1 MSFVSEE
8 DSAWLQLAIR
18 QLLLS
23 YTHLPINGNSAP
35 MLEEVA
41 KSYFQGLTSTGRQF
55 KEVLVER
62 SEFSLKPNP
71 ATSHQPSELKIQIPS
86 RERVPLQTIQEE
98 DPFEIMDNGEHE
110 MKKLN
115 TFEDSAN
122 VSSSSTYDSEE
133 PGDMGPETTITNV
146 LNHEPE
152 NRNLH
157 SFQNE
162 EIGSDKS
169 TSTVETDI
177 MEFQNPDPVLCIPS
191 YIRDMQSS
199 WLLER
204 EAYRL
209 SVSSIAPSATNIDSI
224 SERNSQVDLDSR
236 ATAGPNL
243 IPDERSGLDTT
254 SIQYRNLNELPPQ
267 RIEFYLHKPLPP
279 LPISPTSESSNV
291 RLVGESSNPLLSPA
305 TRLLRLISP
314 ATQSWKLYQS
324 TFMQAKMPIDSST
337 SLTKSFIE
345 GNMDSKSPFP
355 PSHGK
360 GTQVSQSANKDSSHQ
375 NLNQANYLYR
385 DQTSSSVPRMGTR
398 FHQHSEFSRA
408 LHSRRASFTGI
419 HHRDITN
426 AGFDETALSKSH
438 QRSLSLPN
446 KYSNLSDQSRPRQI
460 ITPNRVLSQTDTID
474 ALGISNPSLNN
485 ESKTTTGSPLISR
498 ANAAT
503 LWPFWLSK
511 GLGKVSTSQTS
522 IMGQNPPPL
531 EPLGTSDPKNEAVS
545 PQSSQIFKSLQHNT
559 KKLRR
564 SRSVLDHQNRYVP
577 EVARPDKKH
586 MRSISCGN
594 LDEHTSHDHPESRT
608 SLSTSLAKP
617 VARHR
622 NPASYSPFPKAPTPQ
637 EGALE
642 TLRILDRAA
651 RDNPELRVMA
661 DKFWEN
667 NVCKVLT
674 NDEAIEAARIDRRLM
689 LDASPVNRGVEE
701 KHTGSAEK
709 IKQLIGTPSSAAK
722 EPVEQVE
729 RRKILVQQALEDDDE
744 ENTAKKRVKSVSL
757 QS

>member
-8 DSAWLQLAIR
+8 DSAWLQLAIG
-18 QLLLS
+18 QLSLS
-23 YTHLPINGNSAP
+23 YTHSPINENSARF
-35 MLEEVA
+35 LEEV
-41 KSYFQGLTSTGRQF
+41 KKNYFQGLTSTDRQF

-71 ATSHQPSELKIQIPS
+71 ATSHQPSELRIQIPS
-86 RERVPLQTIQEE
+86 REKVPLQTIIEE
-98 DPFEIMDNGEHE
+98 DPFETMDNGEHE
-110 MKKLN
+110 MNRLN
-115 TFEDSAN
+115 AFKDSAN

-133 PGDMGPETTITNV
+133 PGDMGSETTITNV

-152 NRNLH
+152 DRNLQI
-157 SFQNE
+157 FQDE
-162 EIGSDKS
+162 EIGSDES
-169 TSTVETDI
+169 TSTIETDI
-177 MEFQNPDPVLCIPS
+177 MEFQTPDIALCIPS

-236 ATAGPNL
+236 ATAGSNL
-243 IPDERSGLDTT
+243 IPDERSGFDTT
-254 SIQYRNLNELPPQ
+254 SIQCRNLNELPPQ
-267 RIEFYLHKPLPP
+267 GIERYLHKPLPP
-279 LPISPTSESSNV
+279 LPISPSSESSNV
-291 RLVGESSNPLLSPA
+291 RLAGESSNPPLSPA
-305 TRLLRLISP
+305 TRLLRPISP
-314 ATQSWKLYQS
+314 ATESWKLYQS
-324 TFMQAKMPIDSST
+324 NFMQANMPIDSST
-337 SLTKSFIE
+337 SLNKPFIE
-345 GNMDSKSPFP
+345 ENMDSMSPFP
-355 PSHGK
+355 PSHGE

-375 NLNQANYLYR
+375 NLNQANYLYG
-385 DQTSSSVPRMGTR
+385 DQTSSLVPMMGSR

-408 LHSRRASFTGI
+408 LHSRRASFSGI
-419 HHRDITN
+419 RHRDITN

-438 QRSLSLPN
+438 QRSLSLTN
-446 KYSNLSDQSRPRQI
+446 KYLNLSDQSRPRQI
-460 ITPNRVLSQTDTID
+460 ITPNRVFSQTDNID
-474 ALGISNPSLNN
+474 ALGISNPSLID
-485 ESKTTTGSPLISR
+485 ESKTTTGPPLISR
-498 ANAAT
+498 ANAVT
-503 LWPFWLSK
+503 LWPFWRSK

-522 IMGQNPPPL
+522 IMGQNPPSL
-531 EPLGTSDPKNEAVS
+531 EPLGTSDPNNETVS
-545 PQSSQIFKSLQHNT
+545 PHSSQILKSLQHNT

-564 SRSVLDHQNRYVP
+564 SRSVLDHQDQYVP
-577 EVARPDKKH
+577 EVVRPDKQH
-586 MRSISCGN
+586 RRSMSYGN
-594 LDEHTSHDHPESRT
+594 LHEHTSHDHPESRT

-622 NPASYSPFPKAPTPQ
+622 NSASYSSFPKAPTPQ

-661 DKFWEN
+661 DNFWQN

-701 KHTGSAEK
+701 KHTGNAEK

-722 EPVEQVE
+722 EPLEQVE
-729 RRKILVQQALEDDDE
+729 RRKTLVQQALKDDDE
-744 ENTAKKRVKSVSL
+744 ENTAKKRVKNVSL